1 MRTKGLSY
9 FVYFQLKSALLSN
22 TRNMSVLGNLLLAT
36 ILRSFSLFPF

>member
-22 TRNMSVLGNLLLAT
+22 TRNTSVLGNLLLA
-36 ILRSFSLFPF
+36 IVLWSFSLFPF

>member
-36 ILRSFSLFPF
+36 ILRSFGLSPF

>member
-22 TRNMSVLGNLLLAT
+22 MRNMSVFGNLLSA
-36 ILRSFSLFPF
+36 IVLRSFGFLPF

>member
-22 TRNMSVLGNLLLAT
+22 TRNMSVLDNLLLV
-36 ILRSFSLFPF
+36 IFLRSFSLFPF